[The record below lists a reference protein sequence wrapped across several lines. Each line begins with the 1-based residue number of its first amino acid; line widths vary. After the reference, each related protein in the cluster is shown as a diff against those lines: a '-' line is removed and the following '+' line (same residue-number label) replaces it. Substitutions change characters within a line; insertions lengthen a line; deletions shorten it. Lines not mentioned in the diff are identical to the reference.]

1 MTFLTPETDFEQDAR
16 IRAAFV
22 TLDRLLCDR
31 LFAATRPGT
40 YERAFLLRDPSTFDP
55 TDRAFLKR
63 LAWHYRTR
71 LPAHL
76 RPKVN
81 PADPI
86 ACERELL
93 DG

>member
-1 MTFLTPETDFEQDAR
+1 MMHLAPETDFEQDAR

-22 TLDRLLCDR
+22 ANDRLLCDR
-31 LFAATRPGT
+31 LFAATKPGT
-40 YERAFLLRDPSTFDP
+40 YERDFLLRDPATFDP
-55 TDRAFLKR
+55 ADRALLKR

-76 RPKVN
+76 RPRVN

-86 ACERELL
+86 ARERELS